1 MFFQRIKKLC
11 LIFIMIV
18 CIFTFTWRVSFAQYT
33 LFFNHTPYNDQN
45 SSYYKQK
52 DPFIAGLLSW
62 FMMGVGQIYVQ
73 EYTKGSLFIAANMI
87 DKASLILLISHINNK
102 YSPSSGETIYVNWK
116 EFNSGTKFLII
127 SYFSATLGLRFY
139 SAFDAYNSAK
149 KYNDRYSPQMDQ
161 EGFSFDYKEDTFSL
175 RYTFQFSE

>member
-1 MFFQRIKKLC
+1 
-11 LIFIMIV
+11 MI
-18 CIFTFTWRVSFAQYT
+18 CIFMITWRASFAQDIPY
-33 LFFNHTPYNDQN
+33 FNHTPYNDQY

-87 DKASLILLISHINNK
+87 DKTSLILLISHINNK
-102 YSPSSGETIYVNWK
+102 YASSSGETIYINWK
-116 EFNSGTKFLII
+116 QFNTGTKFLII
-127 SYFSATLGLRFY
+127 SYFSAHLGLKFY

-149 KYNDRYSPQMDQ
+149 KYNDKYSRQMDQ
-161 EGFSFDYKEDTFSL
+161 EGLSFDLKEDTFSL